1 MRHLATSWH
10 IALKVL
16 VIFLASTISGC
27 GGARDETV
35 AGVIV
40 PVPDAMERIS
50 GQGIELSMPGFGG
63 GQAAFQGS
71 MAPDKIIEFY
81 RKEMAARGWQ
91 PGASLLSRG
100 GMLTYSKD
108 GNNVLLAVGTRDGK
122 STLSVTVSSSA
133 K

>member
-1 MRHLATSWH
+1 
-10 IALKVL
+10 
-16 VIFLASTISGC
+16 
-27 GGARDETV
+27 
-35 AGVIV
+35 
-40 PVPDAMERIS
+40 
-50 GQGIELSMPGFGG
+50 
-63 GQAAFQGS
+63 